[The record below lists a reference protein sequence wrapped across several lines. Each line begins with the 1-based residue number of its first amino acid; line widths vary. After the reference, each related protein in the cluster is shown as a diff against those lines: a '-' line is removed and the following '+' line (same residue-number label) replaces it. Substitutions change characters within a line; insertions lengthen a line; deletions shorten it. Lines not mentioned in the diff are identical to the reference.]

1 MYRTFLFLVAAFALV
16 VAACSASS
24 GSDTTTTTLGTTTT
38 TQATTSTTTTT
49 VPDTTTTS
57 TTAPETPAFP
67 VTIDAPNGA
76 VTIEQRP
83 ERIVSLSPT
92 STEVL
97 FAVGAGDQVVAV
109 DDRSNYPADAPVT
122 DLTGFEPNIE
132 AIAGYDADLVV
143 LMYDPGDVIAGLE
156 ALEIPVIMH
165 PAAASIDDAYR
176 QIEQIGAATGHVA
189 DAALLV
195 ASMTEDIAE
204 TVESG
209 EGADVTYYHELSP
222 DLYTVTSAT
231 FVGSLYSMFGM
242 VNIADDAD
250 PDGFGYPQLSAEHIL
265 DADPLM
271 IFLADTKCCDQTAE
285 TIAGRPGWGTLTAV
299 EAGNVTELDDD
310 VASRWGPRI
319 VDFVAAIAGSLNVL
333 QDA

>member
-1 MYRTFLFLVAAFALV
+1 MYRMFLFLVAALALV
-16 VAACSASS
+16 AAACSASS
-24 GSDTTTTTLGTTTT
+24 GTDTTTTLGTTTT
-38 TQATTSTTTTT
+38 VREAAASTTTS
-49 VPDTTTTS
+49 PSDGTTTS
-57 TTAPETPAFP
+57 TTVTEAPAFP
-67 VTIDAPNGA
+67 VTIDAPNGP
-76 VTIEQRP
+76 VTIDERP

-109 DDRSNYPADAPVT
+109 DDQSNYPADAPVT
-122 DLTGFEPNIE
+122 DLTGFEPNLE

-143 LMYDPGDVIAGLE
+143 LMYDPGDVVAGLE
-156 ALEIPVIMH
+156 ALDIPVIMH
-165 PAAASIDDAYR
+165 PAATTLDDAYR

-189 DAALLV
+189 DAAVLV
-195 ASMTEDIAE
+195 ASMAADIE
-204 TVESG
+204 KSVSSS
-209 EGADVTYYHELSP
+209 EGADVSYYHELSP

-231 FVGSLYSMFGM
+231 FVGSLYAMFGM

-271 IFLADTKCCDQTAE
+271 IFLADTRCCDQTAE
-285 TIAGRPGWGTLTAV
+285 TIAQRPGWETLTAV
-299 EAGNVTELDDD
+299 AAGAVVELDDD
-310 VASRWGPRI
+310 VASRWGPRV
-319 VDFVAAIAGSLNVL
+319 VDFVAAVAASLDVL